1 MNVPLVSAMAF
12 SGGDWVIYLLL
23 ACSILAVAVIAERG
37 IVLYRENKILDRLAA
52 ALESGSADLKT
63 IDKAAQAGDGAALRV
78 ARAAFSAG
86 RARGEIDEILNEA
99 ANRERPGLEKRL
111 LILGTLGNNAPFI
124 GLLGTVLGVIKAFHD
139 LAITSAGPEVVMSG
153 LSQALVAT
161 ATGLFVAIPCVIA
174 FNFFQKKTRDL
185 LSETD
190 VLCRSALRGV
200 RL

>member
-1 MNVPLVSAMAF
+1 MNVPLVSAMAY

-23 ACSILAVAVIAERG
+23 ACSILAVAVIVERG
-37 IVLYRENKILDRLAA
+37 IVVYRENKALGRLAA
-52 ALESGSADLKT
+52 ALDSGSADLKA
-63 IDKAAQAGDGAALRV
+63 IDKAAQVGDGAALRV

-86 RARGEIDEILNEA
+86 RARGEIDEVLNEA

-190 VLCRSALRGV
+190 TLCRSALR
-200 RL
+200 RPA